1 MRIANNFP
9 GGLLFGLLLPALALF
24 IYAMIMRDDTG
35 LWQYLAETQRVRL
48 LSPLLSLAALL
59 NLAAFYFFLQKNWY
73 KTVQGVITA
82 TLGYA
87 FLILYL
93 KFVL

>member
-1 MRIANNFP
+1 MKLVNNFA
-9 GGLLFGLLLPALALF
+9 GGLLFGLLLPFLA
-24 IYAMIMRDDTG
+24 IGVY
-35 LWQYLAETQRVRL
+35 YLLSGAGQGFFSFLNETQRIRL
-48 LSPLLSLAALL
+48 LSPILSLAALL

-73 KTVQGVITA
+73 RTVQGVITA
-82 TLGYA
+82 TLLYA